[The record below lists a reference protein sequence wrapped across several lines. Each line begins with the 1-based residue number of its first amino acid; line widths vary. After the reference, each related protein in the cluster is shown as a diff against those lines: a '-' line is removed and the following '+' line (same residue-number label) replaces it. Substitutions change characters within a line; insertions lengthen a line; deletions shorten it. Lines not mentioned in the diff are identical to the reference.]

1 MTRLLR
7 HLLLVLGALTGSSVS
22 LPAMAQEKADRP
34 RIAIIVSRLIP
45 LSAIDNSTL
54 RNIYLKKVFLD
65 SYGHAYVPVNLPAT
79 AELRREFTRSIIHW
93 NEPQLQNYWNRQ
105 YFQGISPPY
114 VVESQAAMVEF
125 VARTPGAIGYVW
137 SCFANAKVKVIF
149 QLIVYAPMP
158 SSAAETCPNHD
169 TR

>member
-1 MTRLLR
+1 MAQRLR
-7 HLLLVLGALTGSSVS
+7 HLLPLLVALTVGSVS
-22 LPAMAQEKADRP
+22 LPAMSQEKAEGP

-45 LSAIDNSTL
+45 LSAIDNSSL

-65 SYGHAYVPVNLPAT
+65 AYGHAYVPVNLPAT
-79 AELRREFTRSIIHW
+79 AELRREFTRTIIHW
-93 NEPQLQNYWNRQ
+93 NETQLQTYWNRQ
-105 YFQGISPPY
+105 YFQGVSPPY

-125 VARTPGAIGYVW
+125 VAKTPGAIGYVW

-149 QLIVYAPMP
+149 QLTVHAPMP
-158 SSAAETCPNHD
+158 SGVSETCPTKD

>member
-1 MTRLLR
+1 MTQLLR
-7 HLLLVLGALTGSSVS
+7 HLLLLLGALVGGSVS
-22 LPAMAQEKADRP
+22 LPAIAQEKTGSP

-45 LSAIDNSTL
+45 LSAIDNTSL

-65 SYGHAYVPVNLPAT
+65 AYGHTYVPVNLPAT
-79 AELRREFTRSIIHW
+79 TALRQAFTRTILHW
-93 NEPQLQNYWNRQ
+93 NELQLQNYWNRQ
-105 YFQGISPPY
+105 YFQGVSPPY

-125 VARTPGAIGYVW
+125 VAKTPGAIGYVW

-149 QLIVYAPMP
+149 ELPVPM
-158 SSAAETCPNHD
+158 SSGATETCPTQD